1 MEQALIGLAALI
13 VGVGAGFTVRARI
26 GAGRMAE
33 AERQATRILA
43 EAGGRAEAQL
53 KEARVTAREELLQ
66 QRAEQERELGDR
78 RAEIAKIEERVNA
91 REEIVSGRSEEVARR
106 EQSIADRETHAKQMQ
121 EELKAAKDAEL
132 AELERISGMT
142 TTQARDTLLAQ
153 VEERCRHDM
162 AKIVRQ
168 VDEETK
174 LESDRRARNILSVA
188 IQRTASGHTAETTV
202 SVVQR
207 RPDDL
212 KGRIIGR
219 EGRNIRAL
227 ENLTGVDVIID
238 DTPQAVVLSAFDG
251 VRRATARMTLEK
263 LIADGRIHPSRIEEM
278 YYQSKAEIEQKI
290 VEAGEQACF
299 EANVHGLHPE
309 LVKILGRLHYRT
321 SYGQNVLKHSI
332 ECAHLAAIMAAELGA
347 SEKTARRAAL
357 LHDLGKAVTH
367 EVEGSHA
374 VISAEMVRKYR
385 ESPSVAHAIEAHHY
399 DVEPQ
404 TVEAV
409 LVIAAD
415 AVSASRPGGR
425 GESLEHYIK
434 RLEALE
440 EIASTKRGVDRVYA
454 MQAGRE
460 VRVMVKPEEGD
471 ADTAALLSHE
481 IAREIEGRLEYPGQI
496 KVTVIRESRAVDVAH
511 SPAAM
516 LRLLQT
522 PYIRALKFTHKIP
535 IVNNMK

>member
-13 VGVGAGFTVRARI
+13 VGVAGGFALRAQVGAARI
-26 GAGRMAE
+26 GS
-33 AERQATRILA
+33 AEREATRILA
-43 EAGGRAEAQL
+43 EAEGRAEAQL

-78 RAEIAKIEERVNA
+78 RAELAKGEERVIA
-91 REEIVSGRSEEVARR
+91 REDSVAARLEEVARR
-106 EQSIADRETHAKQMQ
+106 DQSIADRETHARQMQ
-121 EELKAAKDAEL
+121 EELKAAKDQQV
-132 AELERISGMT
+132 AELERVSSMT
-142 TTQARDTLLAQ
+142 AAQARETLLAQ
-153 VEERCRHDM
+153 VEERSRHEM

-174 LESDRRARNILSVA
+174 LEADRRARTILSVA
-188 IQRTASGHTAETTV
+188 IQRIASGHTAETTV
-202 SVVQR
+202 SVVQL
-207 RPDDL
+207 PSDDL

-251 VRRATARMTLEK
+251 VRRATARLTLEK

-278 YYQSKAEIEQKI
+278 YYQSKAEIEQQI
-290 VEAGEQACF
+290 LEAGEQACF

-309 LVKILGRLHYRT
+309 LVKVLGRLHYRT

-347 SEKTARRAAL
+347 SQKTARRAAL

-374 VISAEMVRKYR
+374 VISAEMARKYR

-415 AVSASRPGGR
+415 SVSASRPGGR

-440 EIASTKRGVDRVYA
+440 EIANSKKGVERCYA

-460 VRVMVKPEEGD
+460 VRVMVKPEEVD
-471 ADTAALLSHE
+471 DDTAALLSHE
-481 IAREIEGRLEYPGQI
+481 IAREIEGQLEYPGQI

-511 SPAAM
+511 
-516 LRLLQT
+516 
-522 PYIRALKFTHKIP
+522 
-535 IVNNMK
+535 

>member
-1 MEQALIGLAALI
+1 MEAVLIALALAGGAGAGILVEQA
-13 VGVGAGFTVRARI
+13 R
-26 GAGRMAE
+26 
-33 AERQATRILA
+33 
-43 EAGGRAEAQL
+43 
-53 KEARVTAREELLQ
+53 
-66 QRAEQERELGDR
+66 
-78 RAEIAKIEERVNA
+78 
-91 REEIVSGRSEEVARR
+91 
-106 EQSIADRETHAKQMQ
+106 
-121 EELKAAKDAEL
+121 
-132 AELERISGMT
+132 
-142 TTQARDTLLAQ
+142 
-153 VEERCRHDM
+153 
-162 AKIVRQ
+162 
-168 VDEETK
+168 
-174 LESDRRARNILSVA
+174 RRARNILSVA

-202 SVVQR
+202 SVVQLAS
-207 RPDDL
+207 DDL

-251 VRRATARMTLEK
+251 VRRATARLTLEK

-278 YYQSKAEIEQKI
+278 YYQSKSEIEQQI
-290 VEAGEQACF
+290 VQAGEQACF

-332 ECAHLAAIMAAELGA
+332 ECAHLASIMAAELGA
-347 SEKTARRAAL
+347 SQKTARRAAL

-367 EVEGSHA
+367 EVEGPHA
-374 VISAEMVRKYR
+374 VISAQMAKRYR
-385 ESPSVAHAIEAHHY
+385 ESPSVCHAIEAHHY

-440 EIASTKRGVDRVYA
+440 RIA
-454 MQAGRE
+454 
-460 VRVMVKPEEGD
+460 
-471 ADTAALLSHE
+471 TAKE
-481 IAREIEGRLEYPGQI
+481 
-496 KVTVIRESRAVDVAH
+496 
-511 SPAAM
+511 
-516 LRLLQT
+516 
-522 PYIRALKFTHKIP
+522 
-535 IVNNMK
+535 

>member
-1 MEQALIGLAALI
+1 
-13 VGVGAGFTVRARI
+13 
-26 GAGRMAE
+26 
-33 AERQATRILA
+33 
-43 EAGGRAEAQL
+43 
-53 KEARVTAREELLQ
+53 
-66 QRAEQERELGDR
+66 
-78 RAEIAKIEERVNA
+78 
-91 REEIVSGRSEEVARR
+91 
-106 EQSIADRETHAKQMQ
+106 MQ
-121 EELKAAKDAEL
+121 EELKAAKDQQV
-132 AELERISGMT
+132 AELERVSSMT
-142 TTQARDTLLAQ
+142 AAQARDTLLAQ
-153 VEERCRHDM
+153 VEERSRHEM

-174 LESDRRARNILSVA
+174 LEADRRARTILSVA
-188 IQRTASGHTAETTV
+188 IQRIASGHTAETTV
-202 SVVQR
+202 SVVQL
-207 RPDDL
+207 PSDDL

-251 VRRATARMTLEK
+251 VRRATARLTLEK

-278 YYQSKAEIEQKI
+278 YYQSKAEIEQQI
-290 VEAGEQACF
+290 LEAGEQACF

-309 LVKILGRLHYRT
+309 LVKVLGRLHYRT

-347 SEKTARRAAL
+347 SQKTARRAAL

-374 VISAEMVRKYR
+374 VISAEMARKYR

-415 AVSASRPGGR
+415 SVSASRPGGR

-440 EIASTKRGVDRVYA
+440 EIANSKKGVDRCYA

-460 VRVMVKPEEGD
+460 VRVMVKPEEVD
-471 ADTAALLSHE
+471 DDTAALLSHE
-481 IAREIEGRLEYPGQI
+481 IAREIEGQLEYPGQI
-496 KVTVIRESRAVDVAH
+496 KVTVIRESRSVDVAH
-511 SPAAM
+511 
-516 LRLLQT
+516 
-522 PYIRALKFTHKIP
+522 
-535 IVNNMK
+535 

>member
-13 VGVGAGFTVRARI
+13 VGAVIGFAVRARVGAGRI
-26 GAGRMAE
+26 AE
-33 AERQATRILA
+33 AERQAARILEDA
-43 EAGGRAEAQL
+43 EGRAEAQL
-53 KEARVTAREELLQ
+53 KEARVQAREELLQ

-78 RAEIAKIEERVNA
+78 RAEIAKVEERLAA
-91 REEIVSGRSEEVARR
+91 REEITAGKAEEVARR
-106 EQSIADRETHAKQMQ
+106 EQSISDRETHARQMQ
-121 EELKAAKDAEL
+121 EELKAAKDAQL
-132 AELERISGMT
+132 AELERIAGMT
-142 TTQARDTLLAQ
+142 AAQARDTLLAQ
-153 VEERCRHDM
+153 TEERARHDM
-162 AKIVRQ
+162 AKLIRQ

-174 LESDRRARNILSVA
+174 LEADRRARNILSVA

-202 SVVQR
+202 SVVQL
-207 RPDDL
+207 PSDDL

-251 VRRATARMTLEK
+251 VRRATARLTLEK

-278 YYQSKAEIEQKI
+278 YYQSKAEIEAEI
-290 VEAGEQACF
+290 IAAGEQACF

-374 VISAEMVRKYR
+374 VISAEMARKYR

-415 AVSASRPGGR
+415 SVSASRPGGR

-440 EIASTKRGVDRVYA
+440 EIANSKRGVDRVYA

-460 VRVMVKPEEGD
+460 VRVMVKPEEVD
-471 ADTAALLSHE
+471 DDTAALLSHE
-481 IAREIEGRLEYPGQI
+481 IAREIEGQLEYPGQI

-511 SPAAM
+511 
-516 LRLLQT
+516 
-522 PYIRALKFTHKIP
+522 
-535 IVNNMK
+535 

>member
-1 MEQALIGLAALI
+1 MEPVLIALALAGGACA
-13 VGVGAGFTVRARI
+13 GVLVEHGRRRGRI
-26 GAGRMAE
+26 GDAGRE
-33 AERQATRILA
+33 AERILEDAQRQAD
-43 EAGGRAEAQL
+43 AQV
-53 KEARVTAREELLQ
+53 KEARVTAREELLA
-66 QRAEQERELGDR
+66 QRTEQERDLAER
-78 RAEIAKIEERVNA
+78 RAEIIKIEERLA
-91 REEIVSGRSEEVARR
+91 SSHGQLESAIEELSRR
-106 EQSIADRETHAKQMQ
+106 DQSISDREAHAKQLQ
-121 EELKAAKDAEL
+121 EELKAARDAQV
-132 AELERISGMT
+132 AELEKVAGLTASQG
-142 TTQARDTLLAQ
+142 RDMLMAK
-153 VEERCRHDM
+153 VEEECRGDM
-162 AKIVRQ
+162 AKLVRRI
-168 VDEETK
+168 EEEAR
-174 LESDRRARNILSVA
+174 LEADKRARNILSVA

-202 SVVQR
+202 SVVQL
-207 RPDDL
+207 PSDDL

-374 VISAEMVRKYR
+374 VISAEMARKFR
-385 ESPSVAHAIEAHHY
+385 ESPSVAHAIEAPHY

-440 EIASTKRGVDRVYA
+440 EIAGSKRGVDRVYA

-460 VRVMVKPEEGD
+460 VRVMVKPEEVD
-471 ADTAALLSHE
+471 DDTAALLSHE

-511 SPAAM
+511 
-516 LRLLQT
+516 
-522 PYIRALKFTHKIP
+522 
-535 IVNNMK
+535 

>member
-43 EAGGRAEAQL
+43 EAEGRAEAQL

-142 TTQARDTLLAQ
+142 ATQARDTLLAQ

-202 SVVQR
+202 SVVQL
-207 RPDDL
+207 PSDDL

-460 VRVMVKPEEGD
+460 VRVMVKPEEVD
-471 ADTAALLSHE
+471 DDTAALLSHE

-511 SPAAM
+511 
-516 LRLLQT
+516 
-522 PYIRALKFTHKIP
+522 
-535 IVNNMK
+535 

>member
-13 VGVGAGFTVRARI
+13 VGVATGFAVRARVGAARI
-26 GAGRMAE
+26 GS
-33 AERQATRILA
+33 AEREAARILA
-43 EAGGRAEAQL
+43 DAEGRAEAQV
-53 KEARVTAREELLQ
+53 KEARITAREELLQ
-66 QRAEQERELGDR
+66 RRAEQERELGDR
-78 RAEIAKIEERVNA
+78 RADLAKSEERVIA
-91 REEIVSGRSEEVARR
+91 REESVAARLEEVARR
-106 EQSIADRETHAKQMQ
+106 DQSIADRETHARQMQ
-121 EELKAAKDAEL
+121 EELKAAKDQQL
-132 AELERISGMT
+132 AELERVSSMT
-142 TTQARDTLLAQ
+142 AAQARETLLAQ
-153 VEERCRHDM
+153 VEERSRHEM

-174 LESDRRARNILSVA
+174 LEADRRARTILSVA
-188 IQRTASGHTAETTV
+188 IQRIASGHTAETTV
-202 SVVQR
+202 SVVQL
-207 RPDDL
+207 PSDDL

-251 VRRATARMTLEK
+251 VRRATARLTLEK

-278 YYQSKAEIEQKI
+278 YYQSKAEIEQQI
-290 VEAGEQACF
+290 LEAGEQACF

-309 LVKILGRLHYRT
+309 LVKVLGRLHYRT

-347 SEKTARRAAL
+347 SQKTARRAAL

-374 VISAEMVRKYR
+374 VISAEMARKYR

-415 AVSASRPGGR
+415 SVSASRPGGR

-440 EIASTKRGVDRVYA
+440 EIANSKKGVDRCYA

-460 VRVMVKPEEGD
+460 VRVMVKPEEVD
-471 ADTAALLSHE
+471 DDTAALLSHE
-481 IAREIEGRLEYPGQI
+481 IAREIEGQLEYPGQI
-496 KVTVIRESRAVDVAH
+496 KVTVIRESRSVDVAH
-511 SPAAM
+511 
-516 LRLLQT
+516 
-522 PYIRALKFTHKIP
+522 
-535 IVNNMK
+535 

>member
-13 VGVGAGFTVRARI
+13 VGVVAGFAVRAQLGAARI
-26 GAGRMAE
+26 GS
-33 AERQATRILA
+33 AEREATRILA
-43 EAGGRAEAQL
+43 EAEGRAEAQL
-53 KEARVTAREELLQ
+53 KEARVNAREELLQ

-78 RAEIAKIEERVNA
+78 RAELAKSEERVIA
-91 REEIVSGRSEEVARR
+91 REESVAAKLEEVARR
-106 EQSIADRETHAKQMQ
+106 DQSIADRETHARQMQ
-121 EELKAAKDAEL
+121 EELKAAKDQQV
-132 AELERISGMT
+132 AELERVSSMT
-142 TTQARDTLLAQ
+142 AAQARDTLLAQ
-153 VEERCRHDM
+153 VEERSRHEM

-174 LESDRRARNILSVA
+174 LEADRRARTILSVA
-188 IQRTASGHTAETTV
+188 IQRIASGHTAETTV
-202 SVVQR
+202 SVVQL
-207 RPDDL
+207 PSDDL

-251 VRRATARMTLEK
+251 VRRATARLTLEK

-278 YYQSKAEIEQKI
+278 YYQSKAEIEQQI
-290 VEAGEQACF
+290 LEAGEQACF

-309 LVKILGRLHYRT
+309 LVKVLGRLHYRT

-347 SEKTARRAAL
+347 SQKTARRAAL

-374 VISAEMVRKYR
+374 VISAEMARKYR

-415 AVSASRPGGR
+415 SVSASRPGGR

-440 EIASTKRGVDRVYA
+440 EIANSKKGVDRCYA

-460 VRVMVKPEEGD
+460 VRVMVKPEEVD
-471 ADTAALLSHE
+471 DDTAALLSHE
-481 IAREIEGRLEYPGQI
+481 IAREIEGQLEYPGQI
-496 KVTVIRESRAVDVAH
+496 KVTVIRESRSVDVAH
-511 SPAAM
+511 
-516 LRLLQT
+516 
-522 PYIRALKFTHKIP
+522 
-535 IVNNMK
+535 

>member
-13 VGVGAGFTVRARI
+13 VGAGAGFAARARI

-43 EAGGRAEAQL
+43 EAEGRAEAQL

-132 AELERISGMT
+132 AELERISAMT
-142 TTQARDTLLAQ
+142 AAQARDTLLAQ
-153 VEERCRHDM
+153 TEERARHEM
-162 AKIVRQ
+162 AKVIRQ

-174 LESDRRARNILSVA
+174 LEADRRARHILSVA
-188 IQRTASGHTAETTV
+188 IQRIASGHTAETTV
-202 SVVQR
+202 SVVQL
-207 RPDDL
+207 PSDDL

-238 DTPQAVVLSAFDG
+238 DTPGAVVLSAFDG
-251 VRRATARMTLEK
+251 VRRATAKLTLEK

-278 YYQSKAEIEQKI
+278 FYQSKAEVEEEI
-290 VEAGEQACF
+290 VRHGEQASF

-309 LVKILGRLHYRT
+309 LVKLLGRLHYRT
-321 SYGQNVLKHSI
+321 SYGQNVLKHSV
-332 ECAHLAAIMAAELGA
+332 ECAHLAAIMASELGA
-347 SEKTARRAAL
+347 SQKTARRAAL
-357 LHDLGKAVTH
+357 LHDIGKAVTH
-367 EVEGSHA
+367 EVDGAHA
-374 VISAEMVRKYR
+374 VISADMARKFR
-385 ESPSVAHAIEAHHY
+385 ESPSVSHAIQAHHY
-399 DVEPQ
+399 DIEPQ

-425 GESLEHYIK
+425 GEALEHYIK
-434 RLEALE
+434 RLEGLE
-440 EIASTKRGVDRVYA
+440 QIATSKRGVERCYA

-460 VRVMVKPEEGD
+460 IRVMVKPDEVD
-471 ADTAALLSHE
+471 DDTAALLSHE
-481 IAREIEGRLEYPGQI
+481 IAREIEAQLEYPGQI
-496 KVTVIRESRAVDVAH
+496 KVTVIRESRAIDVAH
-511 SPAAM
+511 
-516 LRLLQT
+516 
-522 PYIRALKFTHKIP
+522 
-535 IVNNMK
+535 